1 MLLSACLKRA
11 DMFNDQMQYLFSH
24 VYPLFLCVLIQVS
37 CILTF
42 HNVVKSSVPQN
53 PFM

>member
-24 VYPLFLCVLIQVS
+24 VYDLSIVSLCFDPSFSYPNI
-37 CILTF
+37 
-42 HNVVKSSVPQN
+42 P
-53 PFM
+53 